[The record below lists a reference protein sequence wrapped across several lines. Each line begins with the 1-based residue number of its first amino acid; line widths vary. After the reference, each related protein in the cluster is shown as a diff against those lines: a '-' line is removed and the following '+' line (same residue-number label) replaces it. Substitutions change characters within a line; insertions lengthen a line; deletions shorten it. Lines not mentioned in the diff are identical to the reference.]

1 MQPWPFINNHFEK
14 MEIILECISD
24 LIDSE
29 LLKSKNVSHIARKFF
44 FALFTYI
51 SGYSLLISSL
61 KKYILIEKVL
71 LMLNWVLLCFLHK
84 LLFCSTL
91 YSLSPPGDAVL
102 PYILIFLCFF
112 YFCNGDAIIGWQRD
126 NLSQFSKGDQYN
138 AQKNHILNQKK
149 RSNNSSN
156 KSWNGW
162 LLNMKLNCRSVNN

>member
-1 MQPWPFINNHFEK
+1 

-71 LMLNWVLLCFLHK
+71 LMLN
-84 LLFCSTL
+84 
-91 YSLSPPGDAVL
+91 
-102 PYILIFLCFF
+102 
-112 YFCNGDAIIGWQRD
+112 
-126 NLSQFSKGDQYN
+126 
-138 AQKNHILNQKK
+138 
-149 RSNNSSN
+149 
-156 KSWNGW
+156 
-162 LLNMKLNCRSVNN
+162 

>member
-1 MQPWPFINNHFEK
+1 MNYSKVKTCH
-14 MEIILECISD
+14 ILQENFF
-24 LIDSE
+24 LHY
-29 LLKSKNVSHIARKFF
+29 LHIFQD
-44 FALFTYI
+44 
-51 SGYSLLISSL
+51 SLLISSL

-91 YSLSPPGDAVL
+91 YSLSPC
-102 PYILIFLCFF
+102 LIFLCFF